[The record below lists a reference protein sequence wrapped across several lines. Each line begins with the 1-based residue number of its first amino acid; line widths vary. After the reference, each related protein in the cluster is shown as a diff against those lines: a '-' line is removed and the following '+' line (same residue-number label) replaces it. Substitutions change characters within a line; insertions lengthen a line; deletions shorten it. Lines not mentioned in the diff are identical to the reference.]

1 MNIYFCKFEQPLRE
15 NFWKNLPFLW
25 HIFKVYFKFCNF
37 AKFHLLKTF
46 GKKNS
51 DLWTFTEINI
61 HFSNIEQLLREN
73 LSFLWNIFKF
83 HFKLYTFTKF
93 YYLKKF
99 RKKWTFW
106 NCQEINIHF
115 CIFEQLLQEKLLKG
129 LSFLWDIFQ
138 VRV

>member
-73 LSFLWNIFKF
+73 LGKPIVSMKYFQIP
-83 HFKLYTFTKF
+83 
-93 YYLKKF
+93 
-99 RKKWTFW
+99 
-106 NCQEINIHF
+106 
-115 CIFEQLLQEKLLKG
+115 
-129 LSFLWDIFQ
+129 FQ
-138 VRV
+138 VVHLHKVLLSEKVQKKMNFLKLSRD